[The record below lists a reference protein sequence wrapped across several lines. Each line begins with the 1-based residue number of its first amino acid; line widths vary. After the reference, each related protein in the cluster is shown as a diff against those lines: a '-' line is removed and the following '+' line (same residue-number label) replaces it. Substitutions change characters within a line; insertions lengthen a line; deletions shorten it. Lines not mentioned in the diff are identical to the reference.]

1 MNGSKLY
8 RKSNFPTLE
17 QVLIDTYG
25 IREGKDIF
33 HKAGERLAE
42 LVQTV
47 DDRGNPALRK
57 HLNKNIL
64 PVVAYYQAAQAWGI
78 DKAAAKAFI
87 GNQMHSQMQEHA
99 QTYRRLAKIPFFYPI
114 FRKMIKWVL
123 DKQYPS
129 AGWQMQWRQDNTHGI
144 GFDYHSCF
152 YLDTATSLGCPEMCE
167 LFCQNDD
174 INFSAFAPTVIF
186 KRTQTLAACCAYCDF
201 RFLNGKYTSNK

>member
-8 RKSNFPTLE
+8 KKSNFFTLE
-17 QVLIDTYG
+17 QVLIDSYG
-25 IREGKDIF
+25 IRDGKDIF
-33 HKAGERLAE
+33 YKAGARFTE

-47 DDRGNPALRK
+47 EDRGNSTLRK

-64 PVVAYYQAAQAWGI
+64 PVVAYYQAAQVWGI
-78 DKAAAKAFI
+78 DKAAAKTFI

-99 QTYRRLAKIPFFYPI
+99 QTYRRLSKTPFFYPV

-123 DKQYPS
+123 AKQYPS
-129 AGWQMQWRQDNTHGI
+129 IGWQMQWQQDNTDGI

-152 YLDTATSLGCPEMCE
+152 YLDITTSLDCPEMCE

-174 INFSAFAPTVIF
+174 INFSAFAPSVIF
-186 KRTQTLAACCAYCDF
+186 KRTQTLATFGTCCDF